1 MNTIHA
7 IIIFFIGTL
16 IANAQDRDCMLG
28 VGGSDSETIVQVFQL
43 NKDQISKMNEWRAEF
58 EVSSRVYQD
67 EITKLFDTHAQSSSE
82 DLQALSN
89 KYRIL
94 KDKIIA
100 LSKEYDEKL
109 LRVFNEKQYQRY
121 YELCKEAGR
130 IPLQVT
136 ANSPQPPN
144 PE

>member
-1 MNTIHA
+1 MNTIHT
-7 IIIFFIGTL
+7 IIVFFIGAL

-43 NKDQISKMNEWRAEF
+43 NKDQIGKMIEWRAEF

-82 DLQALSN
+82 DLQTLSN
-89 KYRIL
+89 KYRVL

-109 LRVFNEKQYQRY
+109 LRIFNEKQYQRY

-130 IPLQVT
+130 NPLQVT
-136 ANSPQPPN
+136 ANSTVPQN